1 MGISYRERML
11 AELKNR
17 VISKP
22 TIVPAKETIVEL
34 VEEDE
39 VSKEASNEAKNVKQK
54 KAKKK

>member
-17 VISKP
+17 VVETP
-22 TIVPAKETIVEL
+22 VIVPAKETIVEL
-34 VEEDE
+34 EDKVEETK
-39 VSKEASNEAKNVKQK
+39 VPKVKQT

>member
-22 TIVPAKETIVEL
+22 TIVLAKETIVDLDKTLE
-34 VEEDE
+34 
-39 VSKEASNEAKNVKQK
+39 SKIAKDAPKAKQT